1 MPSRTLTDKRR
12 TFLPVQDLID
22 TCIAD
27 NTGNELGRITELLVD
42 RYEGRIAYVRILLD
56 DDRGRRGCEVTV
68 PWSSLRVSPHS
79 TSVWQLRAGR
89 STLGKLQRP

>member
-1 MPSRTLTDKRR
+1 MM
-12 TFLPVQDLID
+12 QDLIG

-27 NTGNELGRITELLVD
+27 NGGNELGRVTELLVD

-56 DDRGRRGCEVTV
+56 DDSGKRGCEVTV
-68 PWSSLRVSPHS
+68 PWSSLRMSQHP

-89 STLGKLQRP
+89 STLGKLQKPAPR

>member
-1 MPSRTLTDKRR
+1 M
-12 TFLPVQDLID
+12 QDLID

-27 NTGNELGRITELLVD
+27 IGGNELGRITELLID

-56 DDRGRRGCEVTV
+56 DDGNSRACEVTV

-79 TSVWQLRAGR
+79 KSVWQLRAGR
-89 STLGKLQRP
+89 STLGKLQRPDKG